1 MTAVDGQSVRE
12 EADTECEIDVRPSI
26 SHVVSRP
33 RFPCETLVQNAVLA
47 GLLTSH
53 PGETVRGPIT
63 PHATPVCKTGG
74 SEGGSETTGL
84 LRALHR
90 REDPNSGLS
99 RFHCDNDLS
108 GLWGQLPPVR

>member
-1 MTAVDGQSVRE
+1 MSAVDGRSVRE

-53 PGETVRGPIT
+53 PGETVKGPIT
-63 PHATPVCKTGG
+63 PHATPVCKTVG
-74 SEGGSETTGL
+74 SEATGFI
-84 LRALHR
+84 RAIRR

-99 RFHCDNDLS
+99 RLHCDNDLS
-108 GLWGQLPPVR
+108 GLAGQLPPVR

>member
-1 MTAVDGQSVRE
+1 MSAVDGRSVRE

-33 RFPCETLVQNAVLA
+33 RFPCETLVQNAVFA

-84 LRALHR
+84 LRATPSTGGS
-90 REDPNSGLS
+90 EFGT
-99 RFHCDNDLS
+99 F
-108 GLWGQLPPVR
+108 PPSL